1 MTTQRF
7 LWLALSTLLSWAGA
21 YLLLDCM
28 RHPGTY
34 AEEVILVGGT
44 LFALGLVAMYLAFLQ
59 HLKIR
64 ALARH
69 MRAPMHSSRIH
80 RTRRSANSPYKQPS

>member
-1 MTTQRF
+1 VTTQRF
-7 LWLALSTLLSWAGA
+7 LWLALSTLLSWAGT
-21 YLLLDCM
+21 YLLLDSI

-34 AEEVILVGGT
+34 AEEVILAGGT
-44 LFALGLVAMYLAFLQ
+44 LFALGLVAVYMAFVQ

-69 MRAPMHSSRIH
+69 MRAPMQSSRIH
-80 RTRRSANSPYKQPS
+80 RTRRSANSPHKQLS